1 MDFITN
7 EKASQINEIFKKYD
21 GKSTTNQTCE
31 ICFET
36 KNLIICDF
44 CKNYFHLACV
54 NLKQIPI
61 KYYCDIC
68 NDTFGKNIHKSSEIG
83 TIFDSKS
90 SLGKNNSN
98 TNEIR
103 QKNFKKEI
111 NFHLIG
117 KKSKR
122 DLSSNLNFS
131 NSFSFKDTEGIR
143 ERDRERERERD
154 RDRDRD
160 RDREKFK
167 NELSNSNNFY
177 LEKEK
182 VIIFIIKFKY

>member
-7 EKASQINEIFKKYD
+7 EKALQINEIFKKYD

-44 CKNYFHLACV
+44 CKNYFHISCL

-61 KYYCDIC
+61 RYYCNIC
-68 NDTFGKNIHKSSEIG
+68 IDTFGKNVQKTYDIG

-98 TNEIR
+98 SNEIR
-103 QKNFKKEI
+103 QKNSKKDG
-111 NFHLIG
+111 NFQLIG

-122 DLSSNLNFS
+122 DLSSNINFS
-131 NSFSFKDTEGIR
+131 NSFSFKDTEIIR
-143 ERDRERERERD
+143 ER
-154 RDRDRD
+154 
-160 RDREKFK
+160 EKSK
-167 NELSNSNNFY
+167 NEISTNFY

-182 VIIFIIKFKY
+182 VKRN